1 MGSPISGFTGAPPL
15 APSLSS
21 NVASPAST
29 GLSGYAADL
38 QNALNRSVGLAALP
52 LTLLQN
58 QQSQLSSQS
67 TALNSLDLRFS
78 VLQST
83 ISNLN
88 SASQNLLS
96 SSVSDQTVINAST
109 AAGALPGTDRKSTRL
124 NSSHGYIS
132 YAVFCLK
139 KKKSPTIRAQ
149 DHFHHPPAPLAGQRR
164 VLPCSSSSWQPSL
177 RDRSGTRRSI
187 KSTSSLT
194 SNRLVA

>member
-1 MGSPISGFTGAPPL
+1 MGSPISGFTGAPTL

-109 AAGALPGTDRKSTRL
+109 AAGGIQIGNCRL
-124 NSSHGYIS
+124 QH
-132 YAVFCLK
+132 
-139 KKKSPTIRAQ
+139 
-149 DHFHHPPAPLAGQRR
+149 
-164 VLPCSSSSWQPSL
+164 
-177 RDRSGTRRSI
+177 
-187 KSTSSLT
+187 
-194 SNRLVA
+194 